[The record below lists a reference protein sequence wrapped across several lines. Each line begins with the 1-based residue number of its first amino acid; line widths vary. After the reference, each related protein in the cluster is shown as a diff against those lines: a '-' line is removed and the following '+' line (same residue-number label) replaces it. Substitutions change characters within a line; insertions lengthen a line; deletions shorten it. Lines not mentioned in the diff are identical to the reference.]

1 MEIVSELSG
10 SIVCV
15 TLPLIKCLRKMSF
28 CAEFF
33 TAFSSSLTFSHQT
46 GEQYHVFE
54 RAQFPIKKTLLKVAF
69 FICLGADATF
79 LEWVQKFFNSETT

>member
-1 MEIVSELSG
+1 MEIVSELSS

-33 TAFSSSLTFSHQT
+33 TAFLSPFLTFSHQT

-54 RAQFPIKKTLLKVAF
+54 KAQFTIKKTLLKWH
-69 FICLGADATF
+69 F
-79 LEWVQKFFNSETT
+79 LFV